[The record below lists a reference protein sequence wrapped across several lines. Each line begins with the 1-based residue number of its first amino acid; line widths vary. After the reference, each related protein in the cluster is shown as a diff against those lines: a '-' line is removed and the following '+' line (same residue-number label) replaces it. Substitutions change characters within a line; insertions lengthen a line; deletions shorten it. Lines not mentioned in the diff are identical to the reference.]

1 MPCSEDMTPSGGCC
15 SRVIERIDRC
25 APCAIAVLAVGPP
38 SSRGATRLTE
48 GTRNR
53 KDRPQ
58 AVDGVEANSY
68 IEVTEVASDRS
79 RRPRK
84 LVKSVTRAAFSC
96 YRSAPTPWLPG
107 QRPADGP
114 VGRLGEGVQ
123 GSGASVPQQPSI
135 CCGRC
140 PRTRALAVSR
150 QPHACSRRC
159 ARRDT
164 GRTDR
169 VRVGVA
175 SRRFVPLSWRNP
187 MFRVPVAS
195 RCWRSRDAY
204 LVGRCLKWRAAGDTN
219 PWRVERT
226 SSRGRIDELSD
237 GCASGLR
244 R

>member
-15 SRVIERIDRC
+15 SRGVERIDRC

-84 LVKSVTRAAFSC
+84 LVKSVTRAAFSG

-107 QRPADGP
+107 QRPANGP
-114 VGRLGEGVQ
+114 VGRFGEGVH
-123 GSGASVPQQPSI
+123 GSVWYRCRSSLQSVAEAVPGHEHSPCHGSRMPVPGGAQDATPVVP
-135 CCGRC
+135 
-140 PRTRALAVSR
+140 TVFAWA
-150 QPHACSRRC
+150 
-159 ARRDT
+159 
-164 GRTDR
+164 
-169 VRVGVA
+169 
-175 SRRFVPLSWRNP
+175 
-187 MFRVPVAS
+187 
-195 RCWRSRDAY
+195 
-204 LVGRCLKWRAAGDTN
+204 
-219 PWRVERT
+219 
-226 SSRGRIDELSD
+226 
-237 GCASGLR
+237 
-244 R
+244 